1 MKREVILSVIMLVI
15 GFILSSICQC
25 GSKPQPSEEVS
36 KGGKVVN
43 YQLDSICYGSFDIEL
58 LSKKEV
64 KSAVDKKIASEIG
77 MPRSSVESKMGLT
90 IATTDTVKLK
100 QEEES
105 IYIYKDRWLDAKVN
119 LYDSTMTY
127 KARDSL
133 SQYIERIY
141 KHKFLFWKW
150 GTKGYRVH
158 IINHNP
164 NSKIEYADYIRVGE

>member
-1 MKREVILSVIMLVI
+1 MLVI
-15 GFILSSICQC
+15 GFILSSICKCSSQ
-25 GSKPQPSEEVS
+25 SQPSEADS
-36 KGGKVVN
+36 NGGKVVN
-43 YQLDSICYGSFDIEL
+43 YQLDSICYGSFDVKV
-58 LSKKEV
+58 LSIKEV
-64 KSAVDKKIASEIG
+64 KSAVDKTIASEIG

-90 IATTDTVKLK
+90 IATTDTVKLTQK
-100 QEEES
+100 EES

-127 KARDSL
+127 RARDSL

>member
-1 MKREVILSVIMLVI
+1 MVLICFAISVTIQCDSEPQLSRAD
-15 GFILSSICQC
+15 SNSD
-25 GSKPQPSEEVS
+25 
-36 KGGKVVN
+36 KVLN
-43 YQLDSICYGSFDIEL
+43 FQLDSFNYGSFEVEI
-58 LSKKEV
+58 LSKRDV
-64 KSAVDKKIASEIG
+64 KKAVDTAIASDIG
-77 MPRSSVESKMGLT
+77 MPRSSVESKMGLS
-90 IATTDTVKLK
+90 IATTDTVKLTQK
-100 QEEES
+100 AES

>member
-1 MKREVILSVIMLVI
+1 MLMI
-15 GFILSSICQC
+15 GFAVSTTIQCDSLPQLSKSDSN
-25 GSKPQPSEEVS
+25 GD
-36 KGGKVVN
+36 KVIT
-43 YQLDSICYGSFDIEL
+43 YQLDSFSYGSFDVEV
-58 LSKKEV
+58 LSKRDV
-64 KSAVDKKIASEIG
+64 KKAVDKAIASEIG
-77 MPRSSVESKMGLT
+77 MPRSSVESKMALT
-90 IATTDTVKLK
+90 IATTDTVKLTQK
-100 QEEES
+100 AES

>member
-1 MKREVILSVIMLVI
+1 MLVI

-43 YQLDSICYGSFDIEL
+43 YQLDSICYSSFDVTVL
-58 LSKKEV
+58 GKKVV

-90 IATTDTVKLK
+90 IATTDTVKLTQK
-100 QEEES
+100 EES

-127 KARDSL
+127 RARDSL

>member
-1 MKREVILSVIMLVI
+1 MKRVIILSVIMFMI
-15 GFILSSICQC
+15 GFFLSSIRHC
-25 GSKPQPSEEVS
+25 GSQPVMS
-36 KGGKVVN
+36 KAGSYGGKVAN
-43 YQLDSICYGSFDIEL
+43 YQFDSICYGSFDVTVL
-58 LSKKEV
+58 GKKEV
-64 KSAVDKKIASEIG
+64 KSAVDKTIASEIG

-90 IATTDTVKLK
+90 IATTDTVKLTQK
-100 QEEES
+100 EES

-127 KARDSL
+127 RARDSL

>member
-1 MKREVILSVIMLVI
+1 MVLICFAISVTIQCDSEPQLSRAD
-15 GFILSSICQC
+15 SNSD
-25 GSKPQPSEEVS
+25 
-36 KGGKVVN
+36 KVLN
-43 YQLDSICYGSFDIEL
+43 FQLDSFNYGSFEVEI
-58 LSKKEV
+58 LSKRDV
-64 KSAVDKKIASEIG
+64 KKAVDKAIASDIG
-77 MPRSSVESKMGLT
+77 MPRSSVESKMGLS
-90 IATTDTVKLK
+90 IATTDTVKLTQK
-100 QEEES
+100 AES

-141 KHKFLFWKW
+141 KHRFLFWKW

>member
-1 MKREVILSVIMLVI
+1 MVLICFAISVTIQCDSEPQLSRAD
-15 GFILSSICQC
+15 SNSD
-25 GSKPQPSEEVS
+25 
-36 KGGKVVN
+36 KVLN
-43 YQLDSICYGSFDIEL
+43 FQLDSFNYGSFEVEI
-58 LSKKEV
+58 LSKRDV
-64 KSAVDKKIASEIG
+64 KKAVDKAIASEIG
-77 MPRSSVESKMGLT
+77 MPRSSVESKMGLS
-90 IATTDTVKLK
+90 IATTDTVKLTQK
-100 QEEES
+100 AES

>member
-1 MKREVILSVIMLVI
+1 MIRQIILSVIMFVI
-15 GFILSSICQC
+15 GFFLSSIRHC
-25 GSKPQPSEEVS
+25 GSQPVMS
-36 KGGKVVN
+36 KAGSYGGKVAN
-43 YQLDSICYGSFDIEL
+43 YQFDSICYGSFDVTVL
-58 LSKKEV
+58 GKKEV

-90 IATTDTVKLK
+90 IATTDTVKLTQK
-100 QEEES
+100 EES

>member
-1 MKREVILSVIMLVI
+1 MVLICFAISVTIQCDSEPQLSRADSNSDKILN
-15 GFILSSICQC
+15 F
-25 GSKPQPSEEVS
+25 
-36 KGGKVVN
+36 
-43 YQLDSICYGSFDIEL
+43 QLDSFNYGSFEVEI
-58 LSKKEV
+58 LSKRDV
-64 KSAVDKKIASEIG
+64 KKAVDKAIASDIG
-77 MPRSSVESKMGLT
+77 MPRSSVESKMGLS
-90 IATTDTVKLK
+90 IATTDTVKLTQK
-100 QEEES
+100 AES

>member
-1 MKREVILSVIMLVI
+1 MRREIILSVIMLVI

-25 GSKPQPSEEVS
+25 GSQPQPSKADS
-36 KGGKVVN
+36 NGGKVVN
-43 YQLDSICYGSFDIEL
+43 YQFDSICYGSFDVNI

-64 KSAVDKKIASEIG
+64 KSAVDKTIASEIG

-90 IATTDTVKLK
+90 IATTDTVKLTQK
-100 QEEES
+100 TES

-127 KARDSL
+127 RARDSL

>member
-1 MKREVILSVIMLVI
+1 MLVI

-36 KGGKVVN
+36 KSGKVVN
-43 YQLDSICYGSFDIEL
+43 YQLDSICYGSFDVTVL
-58 LSKKEV
+58 GKKEV

-77 MPRSSVESKMGLT
+77 MPRSSVESKMGLS
-90 IATTDTVKLK
+90 IATTDTVKLTQK
-100 QEEES
+100 AES

-127 KARDSL
+127 RARDSL

-164 NSKIEYADYIRVGE
+164 NSKIEYADYIRVSE

>member
-1 MKREVILSVIMLVI
+1 MKRVIILSVIILVI
-15 GFILSSICQC
+15 GFILLSICKC

-36 KGGKVVN
+36 KGSKVVN
-43 YQLDSICYGSFDIEL
+43 YQLDSICYGSFDVNI

-64 KSAVDKKIASEIG
+64 KSAVDKTIASEIG

-90 IATTDTVKLK
+90 IATTDTVKLTQK
-100 QEEES
+100 TES

-127 KARDSL
+127 RARDSL

-158 IINHNP
+158 IINYNP

>member
-1 MKREVILSVIMLVI
+1 MVLICFAISVTIQCDSEPQLSRAD
-15 GFILSSICQC
+15 SNSD
-25 GSKPQPSEEVS
+25 
-36 KGGKVVN
+36 KVLN
-43 YQLDSICYGSFDIEL
+43 FQLDSFSYGYFEVEI
-58 LSKKEV
+58 LSKRDV
-64 KSAVDKKIASEIG
+64 KKAVDKAIASDIG
-77 MPRSSVESKMGLT
+77 MPRSSVESKMGLS
-90 IATTDTVKLK
+90 IATTDTVKLTQK
-100 QEEES
+100 AES

-127 KARDSL
+127 RARDSL

-164 NSKIEYADYIRVGE
+164 NSKIEYADYIRVSE

>member
-1 MKREVILSVIMLVI
+1 MTRQIILSVVMSVI

-36 KGGKVVN
+36 KGSKVVN
-43 YQLDSICYGSFDIEL
+43 YQLDSICYGSFDVNI

-64 KSAVDKKIASEIG
+64 KSAVDKTIASEIG
-77 MPRSSVESKMGLT
+77 MPRSSVESKMALT
-90 IATTDTVKLK
+90 IATTDTVKLTQK
-100 QEEES
+100 AES

-127 KARDSL
+127 RARDSL

>member
-1 MKREVILSVIMLVI
+1 MKREIILSVIMAVI
-15 GFILSSICQC
+15 VFAVSTTIQC
-25 GSKPQPSEEVS
+25 GSEPQLSRADS
-36 KGGKVVN
+36 NSDKVLN
-43 YQLDSICYGSFDIEL
+43 FQLDSFNYGSFEVEI
-58 LSKKEV
+58 LSKRDV
-64 KSAVDKKIASEIG
+64 KKAVDKAIASDIG
-77 MPRSSVESKMGLT
+77 MPRSSVESKMGLS
-90 IATTDTVKLK
+90 IATTDTVKLTQK
-100 QEEES
+100 AES

-127 KARDSL
+127 RARDSL

>member
-1 MKREVILSVIMLVI
+1 MKREI
-15 GFILSSICQC
+15 ILSSIMVLICFAISVTIQC
-25 GSKPQPSEEVS
+25 DREPQLSRADS
-36 KGGKVVN
+36 NSDKVLN
-43 YQLDSICYGSFDIEL
+43 FQLDSFNYGSFEVEI
-58 LSKKEV
+58 LSKRDV
-64 KSAVDKKIASEIG
+64 KKAVDKAIASDIG
-77 MPRSSVESKMGLT
+77 MPRSSVESKMGLS
-90 IATTDTVKLK
+90 IATTDTVKLTQK
-100 QEEES
+100 AES

-127 KARDSL
+127 RARDSL

-150 GTKGYRVH
+150 GTKGYKVH

>member
-1 MKREVILSVIMLVI
+1 MKRVIILSVIMV
-15 GFILSSICQC
+15 FICFAISVTIQCDSEPQLSRADSN
-25 GSKPQPSEEVS
+25 SD
-36 KGGKVVN
+36 KVLN
-43 YQLDSICYGSFDIEL
+43 FQLDSFSYGSFEVEI
-58 LSKKEV
+58 LSKRDV
-64 KSAVDKKIASEIG
+64 KKAVDKAIAPEIG
-77 MPRSSVESKMGLT
+77 MPRSSVESKMGLS
-90 IATTDTVKLK
+90 IATTDTVKLTQK
-100 QEEES
+100 AES

>member
-1 MKREVILSVIMLVI
+1 MLVI

-64 KSAVDKKIASEIG
+64 KSAVDKNIASEIG
-77 MPRSSVESKMGLT
+77 MPRSSVESKMGLS
-90 IATTDTVKLK
+90 IATTDTVKLTQK
-100 QEEES
+100 EES

-127 KARDSL
+127 RARDSL

>member
-43 YQLDSICYGSFDIEL
+43 YQLDSICYSSFDVTVL
-58 LSKKEV
+58 GKKVV

-133 SQYIERIY
+133 SQYIQRIY

>member
-1 MKREVILSVIMLVI
+1 MLVI

-25 GSKPQPSEEVS
+25 GSQPHPS
-36 KGGKVVN
+36 KADSNGGKVVN
-43 YQLDSICYGSFDIEL
+43 YQLDSICYGSFDVNI

-64 KSAVDKKIASEIG
+64 KSAVDKTISSEIG

-90 IATTDTVKLK
+90 IATTDTVKLTQK
-100 QEEES
+100 EES

>member
-1 MKREVILSVIMLVI
+1 MIRQIIPLVIMLVI
-15 GFILSSICQC
+15 GFILSSVCQC
-25 GSKPQPSEEVS
+25 GSQPQLS
-36 KGGKVVN
+36 KADSNGGKVVN
-43 YQLDSICYGSFDIEL
+43 YQLDSICYGSFDVNI
-58 LSKKEV
+58 LSKKDV
-64 KSAVDKKIASEIG
+64 KKAVDKAIASEIG
-77 MPRSSVESKMGLT
+77 MPRSSVESKMALT
-90 IATTDTVKLK
+90 IATTDTVKLTQK
-100 QEEES
+100 TES

-119 LYDSTMTY
+119 LNDSTMTY

-164 NSKIEYADYIRVGE
+164 NSKIECADYIRVGE

>member
-43 YQLDSICYGSFDIEL
+43 YQLDSICYSSFDVTVL
-58 LSKKEV
+58 GKKVV

-90 IATTDTVKLK
+90 IATTDTVKLTQK
-100 QEEES
+100 TES

>member
-1 MKREVILSVIMLVI
+1 MKREIILSVIMFVI
-15 GFILSSICQC
+15 GFFLSSIRHC
-25 GSKPQPSEEVS
+25 GSQPVMS
-36 KGGKVVN
+36 KAGSYGSKVVN
-43 YQLDSICYGSFDIEL
+43 YQFDSLCYGSFDVTVL
-58 LSKKEV
+58 GKKEV
-64 KSAVDKKIASEIG
+64 KSAVDKNIASEIG

-90 IATTDTVKLK
+90 IATTDTVKLTQK
-100 QEEES
+100 EES

-127 KARDSL
+127 RARDSL

>member
-1 MKREVILSVIMLVI
+1 MLVI

-64 KSAVDKKIASEIG
+64 KSAVDKTIASEIG

-90 IATTDTVKLK
+90 IATTDTVKLTQK
-100 QEEES
+100 TES

>member
-1 MKREVILSVIMLVI
+1 MIRQIILSVIMLMI
-15 GFILSSICQC
+15 GFAVSTTIQCDSQPQLSKSDSN
-25 GSKPQPSEEVS
+25 GD
-36 KGGKVVN
+36 KVIT
-43 YQLDSICYGSFDIEL
+43 YQLDSFSYGSFEVEI
-58 LSKKEV
+58 LSKRDV
-64 KSAVDKKIASEIG
+64 KKAVDKAIASEIG

-90 IATTDTVKLK
+90 IATTDTVKLTQK
-100 QEEES
+100 EES

-127 KARDSL
+127 RARDSL

>member
-77 MPRSSVESKMGLT
+77 MPRSSVESKMGLS
-90 IATTDTVKLK
+90 IATTDTVKLTQK
-100 QEEES
+100 EES

-127 KARDSL
+127 RARDSL

>member
-64 KSAVDKKIASEIG
+64 KSAVDKTIASEIG

-90 IATTDTVKLK
+90 IATTDTVKLTQK
-100 QEEES
+100 TES

-127 KARDSL
+127 RARDSL

>member
-1 MKREVILSVIMLVI
+1 MKREIILPVIMLVI
-15 GFILSSICQC
+15 GFILSSICKC
-25 GSKPQPSEEVS
+25 GSQPQPSEEVS
-36 KGGKVVN
+36 KGGKVIN
-43 YQLDSICYGSFDIEL
+43 YQFDSICYGSFDVTVL
-58 LSKKEV
+58 GKKEV

-77 MPRSSVESKMGLT
+77 MPRSSVESKMGLS
-90 IATTDTVKLK
+90 IATTDTVKLTQK
-100 QEEES
+100 TES

>member
-1 MKREVILSVIMLVI
+1 MKREIILSVIMLVI
-15 GFILSSICQC
+15 GFAVSTTIQYDSQPQLSRADSN
-25 GSKPQPSEEVS
+25 GD
-36 KGGKVVN
+36 KVIT
-43 YQLDSICYGSFDIEL
+43 YQLDSFSYGSFDVEV
-58 LSKKEV
+58 LSKRDV
-64 KSAVDKKIASEIG
+64 KKAVDKAIASEIG
-77 MPRSSVESKMGLT
+77 MPRSSVESKMALT
-90 IATTDTVKLK
+90 IATTDTVKLTQK
-100 QEEES
+100 TES

-133 SQYIERIY
+133 SQYIQRIY

>member
-1 MKREVILSVIMLVI
+1 MFVI
-15 GFILSSICQC
+15 GFFLSSIRHC
-25 GSKPQPSEEVS
+25 GSQPVMS
-36 KGGKVVN
+36 KAGSYGGKVAN
-43 YQLDSICYGSFDIEL
+43 YQFDSICYGSFDVTVL
-58 LSKKEV
+58 GKKEV
-64 KSAVDKKIASEIG
+64 KSAVDKEIASEIG

-90 IATTDTVKLK
+90 IATTDSVKLT
-100 QEEES
+100 QQTES

-133 SQYIERIY
+133 SQYVERIY

>member
-1 MKREVILSVIMLVI
+1 MKRQIILSVIMVLICFAISVTI
-15 GFILSSICQC
+15 QCDSEPQLSRADSNSDKIL
-25 GSKPQPSEEVS
+25 
-36 KGGKVVN
+36 N
-43 YQLDSICYGSFDIEL
+43 FQLDSFNYGSFEVEI
-58 LSKKEV
+58 LSKRDV
-64 KSAVDKKIASEIG
+64 KKAVDKAIASDIG
-77 MPRSSVESKMGLT
+77 MPRSSVESKMGLS
-90 IATTDTVKLK
+90 IATTDTVKLTQK
-100 QEEES
+100 AES

-127 KARDSL
+127 RARDSL

>member
-1 MKREVILSVIMLVI
+1 MLVI

-25 GSKPQPSEEVS
+25 GSQTQTS
-36 KGGKVVN
+36 KADSNGGKVAN
-43 YQLDSICYGSFDIEL
+43 YQLDSICYGSFDVNI

-64 KSAVDKKIASEIG
+64 KSAVDKTIASEIG

-90 IATTDTVKLK
+90 IATTDTVKLTQK
-100 QEEES
+100 TES

-127 KARDSL
+127 RARDSL

>member
-1 MKREVILSVIMLVI
+1 MKREIILSVIMFVI
-15 GFILSSICQC
+15 GFFLSSIRHC
-25 GSKPQPSEEVS
+25 GSQPVMS
-36 KGGKVVN
+36 KAGSYGGKVVN
-43 YQLDSICYGSFDIEL
+43 YQLDSICYGSFDVTVL
-58 LSKKEV
+58 GKKVV

-90 IATTDTVKLK
+90 IATTDTVKLTQK
-100 QEEES
+100 EES

-127 KARDSL
+127 RARDSL

-150 GTKGYRVH
+150 GTKGSKVH
-158 IINHNP
+158 IINHTP

>member
-1 MKREVILSVIMLVI
+1 MKREIILSVIMLVI
-15 GFILSSICQC
+15 GFAVSTIIQCDCQPQLSRADSNGDNVIT
-25 GSKPQPSEEVS
+25 
-36 KGGKVVN
+36 
-43 YQLDSICYGSFDIEL
+43 YQLDSFSYGSFDVEV
-58 LSKKEV
+58 LSKRDV
-64 KSAVDKKIASEIG
+64 KKAVDKAIASEIG
-77 MPRSSVESKMGLT
+77 MPRSSVESKMALT
-90 IATTDTVKLK
+90 IATTDTVKLTQK
-100 QEEES
+100 TES

>member
-43 YQLDSICYGSFDIEL
+43 YQLDSICYGSFDVKVL
-58 LSKKEV
+58 RKKEV
-64 KSAVDKKIASEIG
+64 KSAVDKNIASEIG

-90 IATTDTVKLK
+90 IATTDTVKLTQK
-100 QEEES
+100 TES

>member
-1 MKREVILSVIMLVI
+1 MIRQIILSVIMVVI
-15 GFILSSICQC
+15 GFFLSSIRHC
-25 GSKPQPSEEVS
+25 GSQPVMS
-36 KGGKVVN
+36 KADSNGGKVVN
-43 YQLDSICYGSFDIEL
+43 YQLDSICYGSFDVTVL
-58 LSKKEV
+58 GKKEI
-64 KSAVDKKIASEIG
+64 KSAVDKKIASGIG

-90 IATTDTVKLK
+90 IATTDTVKLTQK
-100 QEEES
+100 TES

-127 KARDSL
+127 RARDSL
-133 SQYIERIY
+133 SQYVERIY
-141 KHKFLFWKW
+141 KHRFLFWKW